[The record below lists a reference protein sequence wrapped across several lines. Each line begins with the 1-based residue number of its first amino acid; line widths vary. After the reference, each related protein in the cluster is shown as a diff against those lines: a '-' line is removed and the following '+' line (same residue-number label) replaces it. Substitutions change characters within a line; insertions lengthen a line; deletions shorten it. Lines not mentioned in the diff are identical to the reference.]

1 MCNKHLI
8 NGFSY
13 GLMICLSLALNI
25 ASASASTPTITD
37 ARAATV
43 TSTVQ
48 LKPTTQSK
56 PTAQPKSTIQA
67 KSNTSAIYS
76 QMAIHH
82 PVWAANG
89 MVASQEAIATQ
100 IGVNILQQGGNAI
113 DAAVAVGYA
122 LAVTLPRAGNLGG
135 GGFMLVY
142 VAAEQRAIAID
153 YREVAPQAAYQ
164 DMFLDDAGN
173 ADSKL
178 SRYHGLA
185 VGVPG
190 TVLGFELALEKYG
203 SLPLAQVMAPAIKLA
218 RQGIRVTP
226 DLANSLEAM
235 QERLSQ
241 WPSTRAIFY
250 KADGSNYQPGEILK
264 QTDLANTLTAIAKQG
279 SGAFYRGAI
288 AKRISDSVQSA
299 GGMMTPQDLADYQ
312 AIERKPVTGDY
323 RGYEII
329 SMPPPSSGG
338 VHIVQMLNMLSQFPI
353 EQMGHN
359 SAATIHVM
367 AESMRRAYADRSL
380 YLGDPDFV
388 EVPVTALTNKQYA
401 TQLVSQID
409 LTKATPSS
417 QVSPGTL
424 LPYES
429 DQTTHYSIVDK
440 FGNAVSNTY
449 TLNFSYGSGL
459 VAAGTGVLLN
469 NEMDDF
475 SAKPG
480 EPNSYGLIGGAAN
493 AVAPR
498 KRPLSSMT
506 PTIVLKDHKP
516 YLVTGSPGGSRIITT
531 TLQVIMNV
539 IDHKMNIA
547 EASAASRIHHQWLPD
562 MLRIEKGLN
571 QDTIHLLETMGHKVK
586 RKAAMGSTQTIM
598 LTDEG
603 VYGASDPRRLGAL
616 SKGY

>member
-1 MCNKHLI
+1 MSTTHLI
-8 NGFSY
+8 K
-13 GLMICLSLALNI
+13 GLTFGLIGCIS
-25 ASASASTPTITD
+25 
-37 ARAATV
+37 V
-43 TSTVQ
+43 T
-48 LKPTTQSK
+48 L
-56 PTAQPKSTIQA
+56 PTAMA
-67 KSNTSAIYS
+67 KTNTPSSDTVAKIKPSPSAIYS

-89 MVASQEAIATQ
+89 MVASQEALATQ
-100 IGVNILQQGGNAI
+100 IGVDIMKQGGNAI

-142 VAAEQRAIAID
+142 LADEQRSVAID
-153 YREVAPQAAYQ
+153 YREVAPQGAYPN
-164 DMFLDDAGN
+164 MFLDEEGN
-173 ADSKL
+173 PSKKL

-190 TVLGFELALEKYG
+190 TVLGFELALQKYG
-203 SLPLAQVMAPAIKLA
+203 TMSLAQVIAPAIKLA
-218 RQGIRVTP
+218 QDGIVVTP
-226 DLANSLEAM
+226 DLANSLSAT
-235 QERLSQ
+235 QKRLSQ
-241 WPSTRAIFY
+241 WPSTHAIFY
-250 KADGSNYQPGEILK
+250 KADGSQYQPGEILK
-264 QTDLANTLTAIAKQG
+264 QTDLANTLTAIAKKG
-279 SGAFYRGAI
+279 SPAFYQGAI
-288 AKRISDSVQSA
+288 AKQISESVKNA
-299 GGMMTPQDLADYQ
+299 GGIMTMQDLATYK
-312 AIERKPVTGDY
+312 AIERKPVTGEY
-323 RGYEII
+323 RGYQVI

-338 VHIVQMLNMLSQFPI
+338 VHIIQMLNMLSQFPI
-353 EQMGHN
+353 DKMGHN

-388 EVPVTALTNKQYA
+388 DVPVAALTSKQYA
-401 TQLVSQID
+401 KQLVSQID
-409 LTKATPSS
+409 PNKATPSS
-417 QVSPGTL
+417 EVSPGTL

-429 DQTTHYSIVDK
+429 NQTTHYSVVDK

-459 VAAGTGVLLN
+459 VADGTGVLLN

-480 EPNSYGLIGGAAN
+480 TPNAYGLIGGKAN
-493 AVAPR
+493 AVAAK

-506 PTIVLKDHKP
+506 PTIVLKDNKP

-547 EASAASRIHHQWLPD
+547 EASAATRIHHQWLPD
-562 MLRIEKGLN
+562 MIRIEKGLN
-571 QDTIHLLETMGHKVK
+571 VDTINLLEGKGHKLEVK
-586 RKAAMGSTQTIM
+586 SAMGSTQTIM
-598 LTDEG
+598 LTEEG
-603 VYGASDPRRLGAL
+603 VYGASDPRRPSAL
-616 SKGY
+616 SLGY

>member
-1 MCNKHLI
+1 MSTTPLI
-8 NGFSY
+8 K
-13 GLMICLSLALNI
+13 GLTFGLISCMSLTLSA
-25 ASASASTPTITD
+25 ATASTE
-37 ARAATV
+37 TV
-43 TSTVQ
+43 AKVKLSTG
-48 LKPTTQSK
+48 
-56 PTAQPKSTIQA
+56 
-67 KSNTSAIYS
+67 AIYN

-89 MVASQEAIATQ
+89 MVASQEALATQ
-100 IGVNILQQGGNAI
+100 IGVDIMKQGGNAI

-142 VAAEQRAIAID
+142 LADEQRAIAID
-153 YREVAPQAAYQ
+153 YREVAPLTAYP

-173 ADSKL
+173 PDSQL
-178 SRYHGLA
+178 SRFHGLA

-190 TVLGFELALEKYG
+190 TVLGFELALNKYG
-203 SLPLAQVMAPAIKLA
+203 SMSLAQVMAPAIKLA
-218 RQGIRVTP
+218 RDGIVVTP
-226 DLANSLEAM
+226 DLANSLQATKK
-235 QERLSQ
+235 RLSQ
-241 WPSTRAIFY
+241 WPSTKTIFY

-264 QTDLANTLTAIAKQG
+264 QTDLANTLTAIAKKG
-279 SGAFYRGAI
+279 SPAFYQGPI
-288 AKRISDSVQSA
+288 AKQISNSVRNA
-299 GGMMTPQDLADYQ
+299 GGMMTMQDLATYE
-312 AIERKPVTGDY
+312 AIERRPVTGDY
-323 RGYEII
+323 RGYQVI

-338 VHIVQMLNMLSQFPI
+338 VHIIQMLNMLSQFPI
-353 EQMGHN
+353 DKMGHN

-388 EVPVTALTNKQYA
+388 NVPVSELTNEQYA
-401 TQLVSQID
+401 KQLVSQINPN
-409 LTKATPSS
+409 KATPSS
-417 QVSPGTL
+417 EVSPGTL

-429 DQTTHYSIVDK
+429 NQTTHYSVVDK

-459 VAAGTGVLLN
+459 VADGTGVLLN

-480 EPNSYGLIGGAAN
+480 TPNAYGLIGGKAN
-493 AVAPR
+493 AVAAK

-506 PTIVLKDHKP
+506 PTIVLKDNKP

-539 IDHKMNIA
+539 IDHNMNIA
-547 EASAASRIHHQWLPD
+547 EASAATRIHHQWLPD
-562 MLRIEKGLN
+562 MIRIEKGLN
-571 QDTIHLLETMGHKVK
+571 VDTINLLENKGHKVEV
-586 RKAAMGSTQTIM
+586 KAAMGSTQTIM
-598 LTDEG
+598 LTEEG
-603 VYGASDPRRLGAL
+603 IYGASDPRRPSAL
-616 SKGY
+616 SLGY

>member
-1 MCNKHLI
+1 MSTTHLI
-8 NGFSY
+8 K
-13 GLMICLSLALNI
+13 GLTFGLISCISLTL
-25 ASASASTPTITD
+25 PTAMAKTTTK
-37 ARAATV
+37 TV
-43 TSTVQ
+43 TNVKLSTG
-48 LKPTTQSK
+48 
-56 PTAQPKSTIQA
+56 
-67 KSNTSAIYS
+67 AIYS

-89 MVASQEAIATQ
+89 MVASQEALATQ
-100 IGVNILQQGGNAI
+100 IGVDIMKQGGNAI

-142 VAAEQRAIAID
+142 LADEQRSIAID
-153 YREVAPQAAYQ
+153 YREVAPQAAYP

-173 ADSKL
+173 ANSQL
-178 SRYHGLA
+178 SRFHGLA

-190 TVLGFELALEKYG
+190 TVLGFELALNKYG
-203 SLPLAQVMAPAIKLA
+203 SMSLAQVMAPAIKLA
-218 RQGIRVTP
+218 RDGIVVTP
-226 DLANSLEAM
+226 DLANSLQATKK
-235 QERLSQ
+235 RLSQ
-241 WPSTRAIFY
+241 WPSTKTIFY

-264 QTDLANTLTAIAKQG
+264 QTDLANTLTAIAKKG
-279 SGAFYRGAI
+279 SPAFYQGPI
-288 AKRISDSVQSA
+288 AKQISDSVRNA
-299 GGMMTPQDLADYQ
+299 GGMMTMQDLATYE
-312 AIERKPVTGDY
+312 AMERQPVMGNY
-323 RGYEII
+323 RGYQII

-338 VHIVQMLNMLSQFPI
+338 VHIIQMLNMLSQFPI
-353 EQMGHN
+353 DKMGHN

-388 EVPVTALTNKQYA
+388 NVPVAELTNKQYA
-401 TQLVSQID
+401 KQLVSQID
-409 LTKATPSS
+409 LNKATPSS
-417 QVSPGTL
+417 EVSPGTL

-429 DQTTHYSIVDK
+429 NQTTHYSVVDK

-459 VAAGTGVLLN
+459 VANGTGVLLN

-480 EPNSYGLIGGAAN
+480 TPNAYGLIGGKAN
-493 AVAPR
+493 AVAAK

-506 PTIVLKDHKP
+506 PTIVLKDNKP

-539 IDHKMNIA
+539 IDHHMNIA
-547 EASAASRIHHQWLPD
+547 EASAATRIHHQWLPD
-562 MLRIEKGLN
+562 MIRIEQGLN
-571 QDTIHLLETMGHKVK
+571 VDTINLLENKGHKVEVK
-586 RKAAMGSTQTIM
+586 PAMGSTQTIM
-598 LTDEG
+598 LTEEG
-603 VYGASDPRRLGAL
+603 VYGASDPRRPNAL
-616 SKGY
+616 SLGY

>member
-1 MCNKHLI
+1 MSTTHLI
-8 NGFSY
+8 K
-13 GLMICLSLALNI
+13 GLTFGLISCISLTL
-25 ASASASTPTITD
+25 PTAMAKTTTK
-37 ARAATV
+37 TV
-43 TSTVQ
+43 TNVKLSTG
-48 LKPTTQSK
+48 
-56 PTAQPKSTIQA
+56 
-67 KSNTSAIYS
+67 AIYS

-89 MVASQEAIATQ
+89 MVASQEALATQ
-100 IGVNILQQGGNAI
+100 IGVDIMKQGGNAI

-142 VAAEQRAIAID
+142 LADEQRSIAID
-153 YREVAPQAAYQ
+153 YREVAPQAAYP

-173 ADSKL
+173 ANSQL
-178 SRYHGLA
+178 SRFHGLA

-190 TVLGFELALEKYG
+190 TVLGFELALNKYG
-203 SLPLAQVMAPAIKLA
+203 SMSLAQVMAPAIKLA
-218 RQGIRVTP
+218 RDGIVVTP
-226 DLANSLEAM
+226 DLAYSLQATKK
-235 QERLSQ
+235 RLSQ
-241 WPSTRAIFY
+241 WPSTKTIFY

-264 QTDLANTLTAIAKQG
+264 QTDLANTLTAIAKKG
-279 SGAFYRGAI
+279 SPAFYQGPI
-288 AKRISDSVQSA
+288 AKQICDSVRNA
-299 GGMMTPQDLADYQ
+299 GGMMTMQDLATYE
-312 AIERKPVTGDY
+312 AMERQPVMGNY
-323 RGYEII
+323 RGYQII

-338 VHIVQMLNMLSQFPI
+338 VHIIQMLNMLSQFPI
-353 EQMGHN
+353 DKMGHN

-388 EVPVTALTNKQYA
+388 NVPVAELTNKQYA
-401 TQLVSQID
+401 KQLVSQID
-409 LTKATPSS
+409 LNKATPSS
-417 QVSPGTL
+417 EVSPGTL

-429 DQTTHYSIVDK
+429 NQTTHYSVVDK

-459 VAAGTGVLLN
+459 VANGTGVLLN

-480 EPNSYGLIGGAAN
+480 TPNAYGLIGGKAN
-493 AVAPR
+493 AVAAK

-506 PTIVLKDHKP
+506 PTIVLKDNKP

-539 IDHKMNIA
+539 IDHHMNIA
-547 EASAASRIHHQWLPD
+547 EASAATRIHHQWLPD
-562 MLRIEKGLN
+562 MIRIEQGLN
-571 QDTIHLLETMGHKVK
+571 VDTINLLENKGHKVEVK
-586 RKAAMGSTQTIM
+586 PAMGSTQTIM
-598 LTDEG
+598 LTEEG
-603 VYGASDPRRLGAL
+603 VYGASDPRRPNAL
-616 SKGY
+616 SLGY